1 MSAPTAGAKPFPALW
16 LAALRAI
23 EADDWN
29 PMGRANSG
37 VEVSVGR
44 ALLRRGLVKRKGARM
59 PLTPA
64 GSRILDAAD
73 GPSWSVT
80 MANHLHTPSDPDDEP
95 AFFCRTFRA
104 LTREA
109 AHAAAVAYGEAAGDC
124 SPSGGVEEVDGP
136 AWTVPDGVE
145 VAK

>member
-1 MSAPTAGAKPFPALW
+1 MATKPLPPSW

-23 EADDWN
+23 EANDYN
-29 PMGRANSG
+29 PMGRAGSG

-44 ALLRRGLVKRKGARM
+44 ALLRRGLVARKGARM

-80 MANHLHTPSDPDDEP
+80 MANHLYTPSDPDDEP

-104 LTREA
+104 RSAEA
-109 AHAAAVAYGEAAGDC
+109 AHAAAVAYGEAVGDC
-124 SPSGGVEEVDGP
+124 SPSGGVEEVEGP
-136 AWTVPDGVE
+136 MWTVGDGGE
-145 VAK
+145 VPQ